1 MFQKLNL
8 LLKNNMKTFATF
20 FAAILISISS
30 FAAAPG
36 SNPSLPVYDS
46 HGLAMQFLGNSRV
59 KAGNTIAVELNSSLA
74 TMAELTVEN
83 NAGKQLVD
91 LPMEIVRGA
100 NVLKFNVSDIPAG
113 VYFIKVKTELK
124 TETLTFVVQ

>member
-1 MFQKLNL
+1 
-8 LLKNNMKTFATF
+8 MKTFTTF
-20 FAAILISISS
+20 FAAFLITISS

-59 KAGNTIAVELNSSLA
+59 KAGNTLAVELNSSLA
-74 TMAELTVEN
+74 TLAGLTVEN
-83 NAGKQLVD
+83 NTGKQMLD
-91 LPMEIVRGA
+91 IPMEIVRGV
-100 NVLKFNVSDIPAG
+100 NVLKFNISEIPAG

>member
-1 MFQKLNL
+1 
-8 LLKNNMKTFATF
+8 MKTFATL

-59 KAGNTIAVELNSSLA
+59 KAGNTIAVELNSSFQ
-74 TMAELTVEN
+74 TMAELIVEN
-83 NAGKQLVD
+83 SQGKQLVD
-91 LPMEIVRGA
+91 TPYEVAMGV
-100 NVLKFNVSDIPAG
+100 NVLKFSVSEIPSG

-124 TETLTFVVQ
+124 TEILTFVVQ